1 MEGMTRVWSSVM
13 TGIGDT
19 EASKV
24 ILGICDDKQKASWRL
39 WDACPVTVEY
49 KGLEGNNDK

>member
-1 MEGMTRVWSSVM
+1 MWSSVM